1 MTMKCSTSLSI
12 SLFQLCCG
20 EASSFWTRCNPT
32 GRSQKLLLRNQ
43 RVAQPTHFNTKKK
56 TNLQDKI
63 DKEKG
68 FHPFQV
74 CSVLCTPSRPSAT
87 DRARLQPRSLHELG
101 ECLLEGEDSMAQRIR
116 YCSQDQAVVY
126 FFLSLFIA
134 AWASSNKQDVGIYN
148 SKTVCWHINF
158 FAFRYLR
165 SILVQSKRSMP
176 NCFYSHFCHFK

>member
-1 MTMKCSTSLSI
+1 MSRKCSSI
-12 SLFQLCCG
+12 LLFQLCYG
-20 EASSFWTRCNPT
+20 EVGSFWTRCNPT
-32 GRSQKLLLRNQ
+32 GRSQKLLLPNQ
-43 RVAQPTHFNTKKK
+43 RVAQPTHFNTKK
-56 TNLQDKI
+56 NMSDKI

-74 CSVLCTPSRPSAT
+74 RGVLRTSSRPSAT

-148 SKTVCWHINF
+148 SKTMCWHINF